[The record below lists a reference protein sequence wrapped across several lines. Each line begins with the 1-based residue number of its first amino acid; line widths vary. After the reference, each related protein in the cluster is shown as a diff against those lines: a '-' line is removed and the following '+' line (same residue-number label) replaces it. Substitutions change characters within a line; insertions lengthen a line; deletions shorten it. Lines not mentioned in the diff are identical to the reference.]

1 MSGVKGKSGR
11 KPDPLAGHL
20 RNKKISFYI
29 KEHKNGKEWIE
40 DKYFVFF
47 KRKHGSSWQKMLRRY
62 MKSDATAFVS
72 KHWPC
77 SCSPL
82 HWKNKKHWRQEK
94 CHTCGEYRD
103 EYSRR
108 MYEGPIQH
116 EGPR

>member
-11 KPDPLAGHL
+11 KPDPLAGQL

-29 KEHKNGKEWIE
+29 KEHKNGEEWIE

-47 KRKHGSSWQKMLRRY
+47 KRKHGSLWQEILRRY
-62 MKSDATAFVS
+62 MKNEATAFVT
-72 KHWPC
+72 KHWTC
-77 SCSPL
+77 SCSAI
-82 HWKNKKHWRQEK
+82 HWRNKKHWRQEK

-108 MYEGPIQH
+108 MYEGP
-116 EGPR
+116 R